1 MVVTPD
7 AFDPAAF
14 IRIAELIVEVDST
27 EEGFRTAV
35 GRLYYAAF
43 LTARDALDEPG
54 GRNVHNR
61 VVGRLIA
68 HDEIAGRHLRQLF
81 ELRAFADY
89 DMNIQ
94 DPLRADWRR
103 NYHTA
108 RNLTAFIL
116 RRLTSIRERHP

>member
-1 MVVTPD
+1 MVVAQA
-7 AFDPAAF
+7 AFDPVAF
-14 IRIAELIVEVDST
+14 IRIAELIIEVDST

-43 LTARDALDEPG
+43 LTARDVLEEPG
-54 GRNVHNR
+54 GRHVHSR
-61 VVGRLIA
+61 VIGRLIA
-68 HDEIAGRHLRQLF
+68 HDQIAGQHLRRLSV
-81 ELRAFADY
+81 LRAFADY

-108 RNLTAFIL
+108 RNLTSFIL

>member
-1 MVVTPD
+1 MVVESA
-7 AFDPAAF
+7 AFDPESF

-27 EEGFRTAV
+27 EEGFRTAI

-61 VVGRLIA
+61 VAGRLIA

-81 ELRAFADY
+81 ELRALADY
-89 DMNIQ
+89 DMNVQ
-94 DPLRADWRR
+94 NPLRTDWRR

-108 RNLTAFIL
+108 RSLTAFIL
-116 RRLTSIRERHP
+116 PRLASIRERLP